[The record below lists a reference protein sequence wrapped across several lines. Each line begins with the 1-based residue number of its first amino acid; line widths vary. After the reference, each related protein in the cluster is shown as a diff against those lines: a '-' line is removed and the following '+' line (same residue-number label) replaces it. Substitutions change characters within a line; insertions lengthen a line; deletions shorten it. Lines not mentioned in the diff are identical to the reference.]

1 MRKEKKYTS
10 TTLIEE
16 KKARISFY
24 TSIMALITS
33 IIALIVRLTK

>member
-1 MRKEKKYTS
+1 MGFKDKVDSFMKKN
-10 TTLIEE
+10 
-16 KKARISFY
+16 KARISFY

>member
-1 MRKEKKYTS
+1 MKE
-10 TTLIEE
+10 EN

-24 TSIMALITS
+24 TSITALIVS